1 MNKKKL
7 EKYLYIGLT
16 ASGVVIVGIFCLFLI
31 FQWKSVKKAFDM
43 IMVVM
48 KPFIYGAVIA
58 YLLAPVCSFF
68 EKYMKKA
75 LLRLWKEPIE
85 KDKEKEDIRRKK
97 RKRCINK
104 ISNIVGLIVTF
115 LLTFVLII
123 GLVALVIPQIN
134 TSMIKIS
141 ALMEHVPDM
150 LDDLSIK
157 IQQLL
162 EKYPEI
168 EANVLTAYN
177 EAAQYIENWVRNDL
191 LPNWSILI
199 GNVSSGVMGVANVL
213 KNLFIGI
220 IAAVY
225 FLCSKDIF
233 IAQMKKIIYSL
244 AGAKRGNRIIEE
256 ARYTH
261 KVFGGFI
268 VGKIIDSFIIGVL
281 CFIVMWFFRMPYA
294 VLVSVIVGVTNIIP
308 FFGPYIGAIPSAIL
322 ILLVSPVQCLQFIIF
337 VTVLQQFDGNILGP
351 KILGDST
358 GLTGFWVL
366 FSIMVF
372 GAWMGFVGMLIGVPV
387 FAVIYNAIRRLT
399 NVWLKKKGLSTVT
412 EDYVEL
418 KEIDE
423 DKQYIR
429 NKE

>member
-1 MNKKKL
+1 MNKEKL

-16 ASGVVIVGIFCLFLI
+16 ASAVVVVGILCFFLV
-31 FQWKSVKKAFDM
+31 FQWNSVGKAFNM
-43 IMVVM
+43 LIVVM

-58 YLLAPVCSFF
+58 YLLAPICNFF
-68 EKYMKKA
+68 EKYIRKG
-75 LLRLWKEPIE
+75 LLHLWKEPADKNKEEEMIKRE
-85 KDKEKEDIRRKK
+85 KREKH
-97 RKRCINK
+97 INGC
-104 ISNIVGLIVTF
+104 SNILGMIITF
-115 LLTFVLII
+115 ILTFVFII
-123 GLVALVIPQIN
+123 SLVALVIPQIN

-141 ALMEHVPDM
+141 ALMERVPDM
-150 LDDLSIK
+150 LDDLYVK

-162 EKYPEI
+162 KQYPEI
-168 EANVLTAYN
+168 EGNVLTTYN

-199 GNVSSGVMGVANVL
+199 GNVSSGVIGVANVL
-213 KNLFIGI
+213 KNLFIGV

-225 FLCSKDIF
+225 LLCSKDTF

-244 AGAKRGNRIIEE
+244 FGIKRGNRIIKE
-256 ARYTH
+256 ARYIH

-268 VGKIIDSFIIGVL
+268 VGKIIDSFIIGVI
-281 CFIVMWFFRMPYA
+281 CFIGMWLFKMPYP
-294 VLVSVIVGVTNIIP
+294 VLVSVIVGVTNVIP
-308 FFGPYIGAIPSAIL
+308 FFGPYIGAIPSAVL
-322 ILLVSPVQCLQFIIF
+322 ILLVSPVQCLQFILF

-372 GAWMGFVGMLIGVPV
+372 GAWLGFVGMLVGVPV
-387 FAVIYNAIRRLT
+387 FAIIYNSIRRVT

-412 EDYVEL
+412 DDYIEL
-418 KEIDE
+418 KEINE
-423 DKQYIR
+423 NKCYIR
-429 NKE
+429 NKK

>member
-1 MNKKKL
+1 MNKEKL

-16 ASGVVIVGIFCLFLI
+16 ASAVVVVGILCFFLI
-31 FQWKSVKKAFDM
+31 FQWNSIGKAFNM
-43 IMVVM
+43 LIVIM

-58 YLLAPVCSFF
+58 YLLAPVCKFF
-68 EKYMKKA
+68 EKYIKKG
-75 LLRLWKEPIE
+75 LLYLWKEPVE
-85 KDKEKEDIRRKK
+85 KDKEKECIRREK
-97 RKRCINK
+97 REKGINK
-104 ISNIVGLIVTF
+104 FSNIFGLIITF
-115 LLTFVLII
+115 LLTFILII

-141 ALMEHVPDM
+141 GLMEHVPDM
-150 LDDLSIK
+150 LDDLYVK

-162 EKYPEI
+162 NQYPEI
-168 EANVLTAYN
+168 EKNVLAAYN
-177 EAAQYIENWVRNDL
+177 EAVQYIEKWVRNDL

-199 GNVSSGVMGVANVL
+199 GNVSSGVTGFANVL

-225 FLCSKDIF
+225 FLCSKDTF
-233 IAQMKKIIYSL
+233 LAQIKKMIYSL
-244 AGAKRGNRIIEE
+244 FGAKKGNRIVEE

-268 VGKIIDSFIIGVL
+268 VGKLIDSFIIGVI
-281 CFIVMWFFRMPYA
+281 CFVGMWIFKMPYA
-294 VLVSVIVGVTNIIP
+294 VLVSVIVGVTNVIP
-308 FFGPYIGAIPSAIL
+308 FFGPYIGAVPSAIL
-322 ILLVSPVQCLQFIIF
+322 ILLVSPVKCLWFIVF

-372 GAWMGFVGMLIGVPV
+372 GAWLGFVGMLIGVPV
-387 FAVIYNAIRRLT
+387 FAIIYNAVRRLT

-412 EDYVEL
+412 DDYIEL

-423 DKQYIR
+423 NQHYIR
-429 NKE
+429 NEK